1 MLRSPNAAT
10 VGVLITCFT
19 LTWMMLD
26 GFRKDLKG
34 DVAAVEVRLDG
45 RIAAVE
51 ARLEERITGVEGNMA
66 AMEVRL
72 KREIAAVESRLSAD
86 IRETEARL
94 DGRLTRVENR
104 LDRIME
110 ILPGGR
116 DASDPQ
122 GGIIEGWLVPRP
134 KPTGDHS

>member
-1 MLRSPNAAT
+1 MPERKNGGGSALRVLRNPNTAT
-10 VGVLITCFT
+10 VGALIACFT

-26 GFRKDLKG
+26 GSRKDLKG
-34 DVAAVEVRLDG
+34 DIAAVETRLDG
-45 RIAAVE
+45 RMAAVE

-66 AMEVRL
+66 AMEARL
-72 KREIAAVESRLSAD
+72 KKEITAVESRLSAD

-110 ILPGGR
+110 ILPGSR
-116 DASDPQ
+116 DAGDPE
-122 GGIIEGWLVPRP
+122 GGL
-134 KPTGDHS
+134 SS